1 MWKSNFGRPTPSTRR
16 CRRDRINT
24 SHWLISTQLKRLKTV
39 GKKGRAARKLRWQRM
54 TPTQKRD
61 YADKQSKAHGGGGT
75 LSPSQH
81 TRLVKL
87 LKVNS
92 RRDSS

>member
-1 MWKSNFGRPTPSTRR
+1 MCKSKFGRPTPSTRR
-16 CRRDRINT
+16 CRRDRVNT
-24 SHWLISTQLKRLKTV
+24 SHWLISTQLKRLKKVATR
-39 GKKGRAARKLRWQRM
+39 GRAVAAERWDKK
-54 TPTQKRD
+54 TAKQKRD
-61 YADKQSKAHGGGGT
+61 YANKQSKAQGGSGT